1 MKHFYILLT
10 TIFFSIQIQA
20 QNAPFITT
28 WEVTAINLS
37 ITIPTI
43 GSGFNYTVDFG
54 DGSVQNGVTG
64 SASHTYGQPG
74 VYTVS
79 ITGNFP
85 RISFQNSSD
94 RTKIRSVEQWGDIQW
109 QTMSSAFRSCRNL
122 VINAI
127 DAPDLSQV

>member
-1 MKHFYILLT
+1 
-10 TIFFSIQIQA
+10 
-20 QNAPFITT
+20 
-28 WEVTAINLS
+28 
-37 ITIPTI
+37 TIPTI

-94 RTKIRSVEQWGDIQW
+94 RTKIRSVEQWRDIQW
-109 QTMSSAFRSCRNL
+109 QTTSSAFRRCRNL
-122 VINAI
+122 AINAI
-127 DAPDLSQV
+127 DAPDLSQVTDRSNLFNTALSLNQSINHWDGSKVPNMSNMFQS